1 MKSQRAERQ
10 GPQKPA
16 PWPSREFGRSQP
28 DQPHRRDQGWVD
40 DEEHGFGNDEEG
52 AIGSSRAGARPMREE
67 YDIRFLLIWLLG
79 VPSIVVLTWSLVS
92 G

>member
-1 MKSQRAERQ
+1 MKSQRAEKR
-10 GPQKPA
+10 GPQQQA
-16 PWPSREFGRSQP
+16 PWQSREFRWSQP
-28 DQPHRRDQGWVD
+28 DQPRRGDQGRI
-40 DEEHGFGNDEEG
+40 DEEHGFGQG
-52 AIGSSRAGARPMREE
+52 AIGSSRAGTRPMREE